1 MSLIDALHCKNQGR
15 PPIWLMRQAGR
26 YMPEYQA
33 LKKQH
38 TLQEMFHTT
47 ELITQVT
54 KLPIQLLDVD
64 AAIIFA
70 DILTVLDGLGAEWNF
85 EEGVGP
91 VIHATNL
98 QRKDPEKSYRYLTK
112 AIQSL
117 KQELSVPLIGF
128 AGGPFTVATY
138 LIEGKTSREF
148 RKTKRLLFTDPEKF
162 HQLLGTITDATI
174 DYLTLQIE
182 AGVDVIQLFD
192 SWASILGI
200 RELREFCFPYI
211 QKIIHGIPNIPTIF
225 FCRNS
230 CLLASELSK
239 LPVSALSLDWTG
251 EINCFR
257 PANMAVQGNLDP
269 AVLYSSTQ
277 TIQAAA
283 ERLLKTME
291 GDPGYIFNLG
301 HGIYPDTPFE
311 NVKFLVDYVKRS
323 CKVS

>member
-1 MSLIDALHCKNQGR
+1 MSLIDALHCKNQSR

-33 LKKQH
+33 IKKQR
-38 TLQEMFHTT
+38 TLKEMFHTT
-47 ELITQVT
+47 ELITEIT

-70 DILTVLDGLGAEWNF
+70 DILTVLDGLGAEWDF

-91 VIHATNL
+91 VIHATEL
-98 QRKDPEKSYRYLTK
+98 QRKDPEKSYGYLHE

-117 KQELSVPLIGF
+117 KQELTVPLIGF

-138 LIEGKTSREF
+138 LIEGQTSREF
-148 RKTKRLLFTDPEKF
+148 RKTKRLLFSDPEKF
-162 HQLLGTITDATI
+162 HQLLSTITDATI

-200 RELREFCFPYI
+200 PELREFCFPYI
-211 QKIIHGIPNIPTIF
+211 QKIIEGIPKIPTIF

-230 CLLASELSK
+230 SLLVSELSK
-239 LPVSALSLDWTG
+239 LPVSALSLDWSG
-251 EINCFR
+251 ELSR
-257 PANMAVQGNLDP
+257 PTHMAVQGNLDP
-269 AVLYSSTQ
+269 AVLYSSPQ
-277 TIQAAA
+277 TIEAAA

-311 NVKFLVDYVKRS
+311 NVKLLVDYVKKS

>member
-1 MSLIDALHCKNQGR
+1 
-15 PPIWLMRQAGR
+15 
-26 YMPEYQA
+26 MPEYQA
-33 LKKQH
+33 IKKQH
-38 TLQEMFHTT
+38 TLKEMFHTT
-47 ELITQVT
+47 ELITEIT
-54 KLPIQLLDVD
+54 KLPLQLLDVD

-91 VIHATNL
+91 VIHATRL
-98 QRKDPEKSYRYLTK
+98 QRKDPETSYRYLTE

-117 KQELSVPLIGF
+117 KQEVTVPLIGF

-138 LIEGKTSREF
+138 LIEGQTSREF
-148 RKTKRLLFTDPEKF
+148 RKTKRLLFSDPEKF
-162 HQLLGTITDATI
+162 HQLLETITDATI

-182 AGVDVIQLFD
+182 AGVEVVQLFD

-200 RELREFCFPYI
+200 PELREFCFPYI
-211 QKIIHGIPNIPTIF
+211 RKIIDGIPKIPTIF

-230 CLLASELSK
+230 SLLVSELSK
-239 LPVSALSLDWTG
+239 LPVSALSLDWSG
-251 EINCFR
+251 ELSR

-269 AVLYSSTQ
+269 AVLYSSPQ
-277 TIQAAA
+277 TIEAAA
-283 ERLLKTME
+283 EKLLKTME

-311 NVKFLVDYVKRS
+311 NVKHLVDYVKS
-323 CKVS
+323 HKVS